1 VGVDPGVSEVGL
13 VRGAAGEH
21 QPRKDAGVA
30 GRLDVRFGCLRVVA
44 LDDGTAP
51 VHHESGFISGCA
63 EFGED
68 GDLGGEGQE
77 SFLGDPVR

>member
-1 VGVDPGVSEVGL
+1 
-13 VRGAAGEH
+13 
-21 QPRKDAGVA
+21 
-30 GRLDVRFGCLRVVA
+30 LDVGFGCLRVVA